1 MAKKSPAASSSP
13 KEPSAQKTPTNKS
26 VTNKSASKKS
36 TKAPAKKAAV
46 APKATTAEK
55 QPTKKSV
62 KKPVVKKT
70 TTKTKAAAK
79 PASTKKSSS
88 AKTPAVKKTAVKATK
103 PTKKATVKTPVV
115 TEDSPAKAAPKPK
128 GRNALRS
135 RILGKGKASKSISF
149 SLDEVKAIA
158 KSTKAKQE
166 DTAAKKTEKKVDKTA
181 EIEAKLAAAKPSR
194 IAAASLADILGFN
207 PSAGAKTTYND
218 PKKVPEKFR
227 RFYKLLIGL
236 RTHLTGQIDTHSE
249 ETLKRSSKDDA
260 GDLSSYGQHMA
271 DTGTDTFDRDFALS
285 LVSNEQ
291 EALAEIE
298 AAINRIH
305 KGTYGICEV
314 TGKPI
319 DKERLLAVPFTRNS
333 AEAQKGLERNRYR
346 VRAQSG
352 IVTDGD
358 DSTPLRDPNAEE
370 D

>member
-1 MAKKSPAASSSP
+1 MAKKSPASSSAQ
-13 KEPSAQKTPTNKS
+13 KIPSARKTPTNKS
-26 VTNKSASKKS
+26 VTNKTASEES

-46 APKATTAEK
+46 AAKATTAEK

-62 KKPVVKKT
+62 KKSVVKKT
-70 TTKTKAAAK
+70 STKPKAAAK
-79 PASTKKSSS
+79 VAPPKKSSG
-88 AKTPAVKKTAVKATK
+88 AKTPAVKAAN
-103 PTKKATVKTPVV
+103 PTKEATVKAPVV
-115 TEDSPAKAAPKPK
+115 TEGSPAKAAPKPK
-128 GRNALRS
+128 GRNALRN
-135 RILGKGKASKSISF
+135 RILAKGRTGKSISF

-158 KSTKAKQE
+158 RSTRAKQE
-166 DTAAKKTEKKVDKTA
+166 DTAAKKIEKKVDKSA
-181 EIEAKLAAAKPSR
+181 EIEAKLAAAKPSHV
-194 IAAASLADILGFN
+194 AAASLADILGFN
-207 PSAGAKTTYND
+207 PSAGAKTNYND

-236 RTHLTGQIDTHSE
+236 RTLLTGQIDTHSE

-271 DTGTDTFDRDFALS
+271 DTGTDNFDRDFALS

-305 KGTYGICEV
+305 KGTYGVCEV
-314 TGKPI
+314 TGNPI

-333 AEAQKGLERNRYR
+333 AEAQKNLERNRYR

-352 IVTDGD
+352 ILTDGD